1 MNSMDIPFPEM
12 QYNML
17 SNAPS
22 FNLIHV
28 LEHSLAQAARIDMVV
43 RLLKFSDEDF
53 ESLFN
58 QEVDIA
64 DITPM
69 EGKLYEINYIRDCRL
84 RSITPK
90 EWEKSFGPQ
99 SATDFLTYV
108 TDSTPDSYVRILNI
122 KAPDYS
128 LRTFNS
134 RYKVA
139 RNQ

>member
-1 MNSMDIPFPEM
+1 MDIPFPEM

-17 SNAPS
+17 CSAPS
-22 FNLIHV
+22 FNLIHL
-28 LEHSLAQAARIDMVV
+28 LEHNLAQAAKIDMVV

-58 QEVDIA
+58 QEVNITDIS
-64 DITPM
+64 PM

-84 RSITPK
+84 RSITAR
-90 EWEKSFGPQ
+90 EWTNSFGPQ
-99 SATDFLTYV
+99 SANDFLAYIK
-108 TDSTPDSYVRILNI
+108 DSTPDSYVRIINI
-122 KAPDYS
+122 KSPDYS